1 MFCFCSSWAVSMVLS
16 LSQRESEGD
25 EVDQWQRVIVHA
37 DLDAFFAAAEILRHP
52 ELRGKPV
59 IVGGRP
65 GGRGVVAAA
74 SYEARAFGVHSAMP
88 AAQAVRL
95 CPDAIFLPGD
105 GDYYRDLSRRFQ
117 AILERFSPLVE
128 MVSIDEAY
136 LDLSHAGR
144 SFDTPYAAARAIKQQ
159 VRDELSLIVS
169 LGVASSRMVAKIAS
183 DLDKPDG
190 LRVVERGRE
199 EQFLAPLPVERMPGI
214 GPKATSRLHQ
224 NGITTLGGLAQLPAA
239 LLEPIFGKRASDV
252 RARARGIDDR
262 PVEPEGG
269 PRRSVGHERTY
280 SRDITAPVEIERSLY
295 QLAEYTGR
303 DLRRKERLAGV
314 VAVKL
319 RYSDFETVGRQRRLT
334 RPTDSHREIATVA
347 IELVQQILE
356 QRRAPIRL
364 LGVRVATLSPLAIQL
379 PLFDIDPL
387 RQRRLN
393 SALDRLVERHG
404 QGIIQPGWLR
414 NGSERQPSVQPFL
427 PVYDS

>member
-1 MFCFCSSWAVSMVLS
+1 M
-16 LSQRESEGD
+16 
-25 EVDQWQRVIVHA
+25 DQWQRVIIHA

-95 CPDAIFLPGD
+95 CPDAVFLPGD

-117 AILERFSPLVE
+117 EILESFSPLVE

-144 SFDTPYAAARAIKQQ
+144 SFSTPRAAAEAIKQQ
-159 VRDELSLIVS
+159 VHDELQLVVS

-190 LRVVERGRE
+190 LRVVELGSE
-199 EQFLAPLPVERMPGI
+199 ERFLAALPVERMPGI
-214 GPKATSRLHQ
+214 GPKATARLNQ
-224 NGITTLGGLAQLPAA
+224 NGVTTLGGLAQLPIA
-239 LLEPIFGKRASDV
+239 LLEPIFGKRAANV
-252 RARARGIDDR
+252 QARARGIDER

-280 SRDITAPVEIERSLY
+280 SRDLSAPVEIERSLY

-303 DLRRKERLAGV
+303 DLRRKELLAGV

-319 RYSDFETVGRQRRLT
+319 RYSDFETVGKQRRLL

-347 IELVQQILE
+347 MELTQQILE

-379 PLFDIDPL
+379 PLFDVDPL

-393 SALDRLVERHG
+393 TALDRLVERHG
-404 QGIIQPGWLR
+404 QGVIQPGWL
-414 NGSERQPSVQPFL
+414 QPRGEQQQPVQPFL
-427 PVYDS
+427 SAYEN